1 MSYLGRSLAVSES
14 PAAAA
19 PSVTFVFGSSFEAL
33 APGPASDAI
42 PLPRLPTDISPAPPS
57 QNTSLSLAFALSANS
72 TALAQSTTTV
82 NIEYCA
88 LPACGVN
95 CIEFSLSNP
104 SGDSCYIPGLGG
116 ITQISV
122 FDNDTCCPTS
132 PSTYAF
138 DGEACGCGTTPQL
151 CPALPPSPQ
160 ESPSPLDSSPELLLS
175 IPPPPSPPPVV
186 MTASTAAKVPV
197 VTATQKL
204 ADFTVATFDTT
215 AKDSFL
221 TTLSNN
227 IEKLSGPIQ
236 VSIPN
241 GGITPGSVNV
251 QTSVVFLNGD
261 ADSVEAY
268 KSAMRSSSSSV
279 FGTFAAVVDPNTI
292 SESNTTNPQS
302 GRAHNQIQ
310 SIYLMLM
317 IIVQ

>member
-1 MSYLGRSLAVSES
+1 M
-14 PAAAA
+14 AALNCQ
-19 PSVTFVFGSSFEAL
+19 SSCCL
-33 APGPASDAI
+33 D
-42 PLPRLPTDISPAPPS
+42 
-57 QNTSLSLAFALSANS
+57 
-72 TALAQSTTTV
+72 
-82 NIEYCA
+82 
-88 LPACGVN
+88 
-95 CIEFSLSNP
+95 P

-302 GRAHNQIQ
+302 GSSSGADPVIMGGTPTTQTLDGFGVTGRVVLVL
-310 SIYLMLM
+310 SSEVLVLSSSMLHTSECQTSTQCGG
-317 IIVQ
+317 VAFAYPHEFSSNARQFLSHDKLRNHVVLLP